1 MNALNGVW
9 SDTLML
15 QITIKQELQKLTEIL
30 LKDLILKTYNF
41 QEKLDI
47 HKIEKT
53 NSIGNSVF
61 GYENKVKYPT
71 YVIID
76 RWRRK
81 KALCFIKDFNTFMI
95 IHYIIEENIFF
106 CYCLQAFR
114 TAQKLRDHIKDCF
127 KING

>member
-53 NSIGNSVF
+53 NSIGNSVS

-81 KALCFIKDFNTFMI
+81 KALCFYQGFQY
-95 IHYIIEENIFF
+95 IHDHTLHHRRKHFF
-106 CYCLQAFR
+106 LLLFAS
-114 TAQKLRDHIKDCF
+114 L
-127 KING
+127 